1 MSITLYGQPSCG
13 PCKPIRKKLDAEQVP
28 YDYVDISNNPAAVA
42 RLRDAKM
49 TGTPIIETETD
60 TFSALDTD
68 KLNAAIEHTRA
79 QSAPRPSVQ
88 PATSLETGR

>member
-13 PCKPIRKKLDAEQVP
+13 PCKPIRKKLDNEQVP
-28 YDYVDISNNPAAVA
+28 YDYVDLSTQPAAQS
-42 RLRDAKM
+42 RLRAAGM

-60 TFSALDTD
+60 TFSALDTQ

-79 QSAPRPSVQ
+79 QSVHTPSVQ
-88 PATSLETGR
+88 TSPSVETRR